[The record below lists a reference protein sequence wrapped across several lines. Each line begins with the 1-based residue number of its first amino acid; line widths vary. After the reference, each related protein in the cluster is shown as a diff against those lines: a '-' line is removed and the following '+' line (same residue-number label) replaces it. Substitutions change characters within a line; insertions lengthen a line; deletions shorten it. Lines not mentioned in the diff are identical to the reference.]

1 VAGSPAPIAPRTF
14 TERSEMHRVTD
25 PPLLTVAAIRA
36 LEARAMSA
44 LPAGALMD
52 RAAQAVAGA
61 VAERLRRMPAGTPV
75 LALAGPGNNGADAL
89 LAALELARR
98 GWAIEGLSLS
108 QVAPSSAD
116 GTRAWQRW
124 QDGGRALAPPA
135 ALDAL
140 LVRQPI
146 VIDGLF
152 GIGLARPLPPPAST
166 IAGRLAAAGSVVVA
180 VDVPSGLDADRGAVV
195 GGPGAVAIRAEV
207 TVTMIADKPGLH
219 TGAGPAHAGDVRV
232 AGLGT
237 VPDDPG
243 DRGADGDPDVASPRA
258 RGALIDRDAAR
269 RRVVPRARDAHKGR
283 FGDVLIVA
291 GEPSMRGASLLA
303 ALGAQAAG
311 AGRIFVGLADAHAL
325 QARPPEL
332 MTRRLHPA
340 TERPEAALGTAQA
353 IVVGCGLGH
362 GATANALLAPTLAHP
377 AALVLDA
384 DGLNRIADTPALR
397 ALLAARVD
405 SGFATVLT
413 PHPLEAARLLGTST
427 AAVQADR
434 LASACALAASTGAC
448 VVLKGAGTVVAE
460 PDGPW
465 TINASGGPILA
476 VAGTGDVLAGTV
488 GGLLATGLPAPDA
501 ARLGAWLHGAAGDR
515 LAARADWAGCTG
527 LPASRLPAAIAATLN
542 RLAGGR
548 FAA

>member
-1 VAGSPAPIAPRTF
+1 
-14 TERSEMHRVTD
+14 MHRVND

-36 LEARAMSA
+36 LEASALSA
-44 LPAGALMD
+44 LPDGTLMD
-52 RAAQAVAGA
+52 RAAEAVAGA

-89 LAALELARR
+89 LAALALARR
-98 GWAIEGLSLS
+98 GWAVEGLALS
-108 QVAPSSAD
+108 HAAPLAAD
-116 GTRAWQRW
+116 GARAWRRW
-124 QDGGRALAPPA
+124 QDSGRALASPE

-140 LVRQPI
+140 LARRPV

-152 GIGLARPLPPPAST
+152 GIGLARPLPPAASSL
-166 IAGRLAAAGSVVVA
+166 AGQLAAAGSVVVA

-195 GGPGAVAIRAEV
+195 GGPGAAAIRAAV

-219 TGAGPAHAGDVRV
+219 TGAGPVHAGEVRV
-232 AGLGT
+232 ATLGIL
-237 VPDDPG
+237 P
-243 DRGADGDPDVASPRA
+243 GDPDEAGADRTASPRA

-269 RRVVPRARDAHKGR
+269 GRVVPRARDAHKGR
-283 FGDVLIVA
+283 FGDVLVVA

-303 ALGAQAAG
+303 ALGSQAAG
-311 AGRIFVGLADAHAL
+311 AGRIFVGLADAHPL
-325 QARPPEL
+325 EPRPPEL

-340 TERPEAALGTAQA
+340 AERPEAALGTAEA
-353 IVVGCGLGH
+353 IVAGCGLGR
-362 GATANALLAPTLAHP
+362 GAAANAILAPALAHP

-397 ALLAARVD
+397 TLLAARVD
-405 SGFATVLT
+405 AGYTTVLT
-413 PHPLEAARLLGTST
+413 PHPLEASRLLGTST

-434 LASACALAASTGAC
+434 LAAACALAASTGAC

-460 PDGPW
+460 PDGRW
-465 TINASGGPILA
+465 SINASGGPILA

-515 LAARADWAGCTG
+515 LAARADWAAATG
-527 LPASRLPAAIAATLN
+527 LPASSLPAAIAATLN

-548 FAA
+548 CAA

>member
-1 VAGSPAPIAPRTF
+1 
-14 TERSEMHRVTD
+14 MHRVTD

-36 LEARAMSA
+36 LEARALSA
-44 LPAGALMD
+44 RPEGALMD
-52 RAAQAVAGA
+52 RAAQAVAEA

-89 LAALELARR
+89 LAALDLARR
-98 GWAIEGLSLS
+98 GWAVEGLALS
-108 QVAPSSAD
+108 PVSPITAEGA
-116 GTRAWQRW
+116 RAWQRW
-124 QDGGRALAPPA
+124 RDGGRSLAHPE

-140 LVRQPI
+140 LVRRPI

-152 GIGLARPLPPPAST
+152 GIGLARPLPFAASSV
-166 IAGRLAAAGSVVVA
+166 AARLAAAGSVVVA

-219 TGAGPAHAGDVRV
+219 TGAGPAHAGEVRV
-232 AGLGT
+232 ASLGI
-237 VPDDPG
+237 VPG
-243 DRGADGDPDVASPRA
+243 DDAEPGAGSVATPRA

-269 RRVVPRARDAHKGR
+269 RRVVPRTRDAHKGC

-291 GEPSMRGASLLA
+291 GEPAMRGASLLA

-311 AGRIFVGLADAHAL
+311 AGRIFVGLADAHPL
-325 QARPPEL
+325 EARPPEL

-340 TERPEAALGTAQA
+340 AERPEAALGTAQA
-353 IVVGCGLGH
+353 IVAGCGLGH
-362 GATANALLAPTLAHP
+362 GAAANAILVPALAHP

-384 DGLNRIADTPALR
+384 DGLNRIAEAPALR
-397 ALLAARVD
+397 ARLAARGD
-405 SGFATVLT
+405 LGYATVLT

-434 LASACALAASTGAC
+434 LGSACALAAATGAY

-460 PDGPW
+460 PDGCW
-465 TINASGGPILA
+465 TINATGGPILA

-515 LAARADWAGCTG
+515 LAARSDWAASCG

-542 RLAGGR
+542 RLAGNR
-548 FAA
+548 CAA